1 MRIIG
6 LAAALLAASSVR
18 AAVTEIGPTDDFR
31 TIMQGLQ
38 AGDTLILDA
47 GTYTLTSYFA
57 LTLTGTAAQPIL
69 IRAQTGQQPIVQ
81 YVDSS
86 QNIVNLVNSTFVIV
100 DGIEFTGGS
109 RGIRIQGGGNIT
121 IQNCHV
127 HGTAA
132 NAIAAN
138 DDGYVY
144 ANLNFIHNEIDHTG
158 DTGEGFYLGCN
169 DDACRIHDSVV
180 ANNYI
185 HDLNGPDISQGD
197 GIEIKKGS
205 YAIIVRDNVIHD
217 TGYPGIT
224 MYDVNGNGA
233 PNLIERNVVW
243 ATGDNGIQ
251 VTADATVRNNIVL
264 SAASGASAFASNN
277 IQNGSAANLVVVNN
291 TFLMPAGNGIK
302 LNGVTGTA
310 TIANNAIY
318 APNGDAIAANG
329 TLTQLSVI
337 ANAGQGSLNGVSG
350 GFSATGNL
358 TADFFSATLSGA
370 PPQNL
375 IPMGSLLPSAA
386 NVLLLAPDDFDGTPR
401 HSADIGAYRAN
412 PSGTVGWVLAGNFKI
427 LDDIFFNGFEAAP

>member
-205 YAIIVRDNVIHD
+205 YANIVRDNVIHD

-350 GFSATGNL
+350 GFSANGNL